1 MHLVLFMVRSICSA
15 AHAHAGSASKPSLC
29 NMGTNHPCAT
39 CSGAPRDADPLCRA
53 CQLNAL
59 SLDIPDEMPV
69 HDMQTDFP
77 WAYENTAESA
87 EMLSRVLE
95 VHTRAILLLNCESS
109 VGLSLSCMYLSCV
122 PVGSASR
129 RALHAV

>member
-1 MHLVLFMVRSICSA
+1 MVPCLSMSSA
-15 AHAHAGSASKPSLC
+15 AHAHAGSDSCA
-29 NMGTNHPCAT
+29 PC
-39 CSGAPRDADPLCRA
+39 DADPLCWA

-87 EMLSRVLE
+87 DMLSRVLE
-95 VHTRAILLLNCESS
+95 VRTRA
-109 VGLSLSCMYLSCV
+109 VPYLSCEALSAVQLTCV
-122 PVGSASR
+122 PFASAR
-129 RALHAV
+129 CREPHAVQAMNSM